1 MNYQNY
7 QQARDAAWRILID
20 CNVRELPVSM
30 GAICKQL
37 GVRLYSYQDAKQ
49 SIQNRGLSEVVT
61 HTDGL
66 SLYSNDTPIILF
78 DNTLPPSRIRFT
90 VAHEIGHIV
99 LGHVMPGQATCR
111 NREPS
116 PNDDPAETAAN
127 QFAARLLAPACVLWG
142 LNLHTPEEISRV
154 CGISMTA
161 ARFRADRMQILYQ
174 RGKFLTS
181 PLERLVYERFG
192 EFINHQR

>member
-1 MNYQNY
+1 MNYKNY
-7 QQARDAAWRILID
+7 QQARDSAWRILID
-20 CNVRELPVSM
+20 CNVRELPVQIN
-30 GAICKQL
+30 AVCKQL
-37 GVRLYSYQDAKQ
+37 GVRLYSYQDAEQ
-49 SIQNRGLSEVVT
+49 AIQNRGLSEVVT

-99 LGHVMPGQATCR
+99 LGHVIPGQVTCR

-116 PNDDPAETAAN
+116 QNDDPAETAAN

-142 LNLHTPEEISRV
+142 LDLHTPEDISRV
-154 CGISMTA
+154 CGISLTA
-161 ARFRADRMQILYQ
+161 ARFRADRMRILYQ

-181 PLERLVYERFG
+181 PLERLVYEQFG
-192 EFINHQR
+192 EFINRQR